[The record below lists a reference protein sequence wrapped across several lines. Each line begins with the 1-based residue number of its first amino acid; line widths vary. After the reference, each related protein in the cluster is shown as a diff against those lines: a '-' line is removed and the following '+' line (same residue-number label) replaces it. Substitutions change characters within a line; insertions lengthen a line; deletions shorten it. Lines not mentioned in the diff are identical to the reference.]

1 MICPPH
7 LVQNLRSLTGV
18 FMNLPMNSAP
28 LVTFTFSGFHRVKAF
43 TGPADHERQELQW
56 Q

>member
-1 MICPPH
+1 
-7 LVQNLRSLTGV
+7 L
-18 FMNLPMNSAP
+18 SAP
-28 LVTFTFSGFHRVKAF
+28 VVTFTAAGDHRVKAL